1 MATIPWA
8 ATGQKLE
15 ASAEQHCR
23 IWLRTIDSWSEFYCN
38 CLLQTAACCWELCSR
53 ESGETSKMMPLP
65 AVKTK
70 TMSWKTLKHWGRRVI
85 SHNSSLGAK
94 PASNSWSFALFGKKV
109 DIWVSLMT
117 PDPTYDP
124 KASVFDKLEW
134 KKTTSYWTF
143 KFSCHAFIKPTSQK
157 KNQPASGQRRLAV
170 MVSAVSLM
178 KFSTQVNCFWKDK
191 LDRVLYSSSKVD
203 CVFNILCN
211 YHSRNHWWHFACNIL
226 ACTTLDKWAKSVLS
240 VIGALADFGPISA
253 RVFLPFYS
261 STLQTNWSGD
271 C

>member
-38 CLLQTAACCWELCSR
+38 CLLQTAACCWKLCSR

-85 SHNSSLGAK
+85 SEQNPSGTLGHLLCLARKLTFESHWWRLTQPMIPKRQCLTSWNEKKQLPTGHLSSAVTLLLNQLVKKKINQHRVSGVSRWWWALHLW
-94 PASNSWSFALFGKKV
+94 WSFPHKST
-109 DIWVSLMT
+109 VSEKT
-117 PDPTYDP
+117 NWTRFYIHPAQST
-124 KASVFDKLEW
+124 VF
-134 KKTTSYWTF
+134 
-143 KFSCHAFIKPTSQK
+143 
-157 KNQPASGQRRLAV
+157 
-170 MVSAVSLM
+170 
-178 KFSTQVNCFWKDK
+178 
-191 LDRVLYSSSKVD
+191 
-203 CVFNILCN
+203 FNILCN

>member
-15 ASAEQHCR
+15 ASAEQHCH

-85 SHNSSLGAK
+85 SEQNPSGTLGHLLCLARKLTFESHWWRLTQPMIPKRQCLTSWNEKKQLPTGHLSSAVMLL
-94 PASNSWSFALFGKKV
+94 SNQLVK
-109 DIWVSLMT
+109 
-117 PDPTYDP
+117 
-124 KASVFDKLEW
+124 
-134 KKTTSYWTF
+134 
-143 KFSCHAFIKPTSQK
+143 K
-157 KNQPASGQRRLAV
+157 KNQPASGQRGLAV

-191 LDRVLYSSSKVD
+191 LDRVLYSSSTVD